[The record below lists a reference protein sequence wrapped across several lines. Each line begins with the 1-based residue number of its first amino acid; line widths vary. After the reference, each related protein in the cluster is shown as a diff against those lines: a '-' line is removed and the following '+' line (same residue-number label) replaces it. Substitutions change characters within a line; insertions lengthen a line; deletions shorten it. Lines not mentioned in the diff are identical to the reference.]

1 MVAVEELSSSS
12 PGLTAAGVLFALV
25 ELLGERGDGMNAL
38 GAAVG
43 YARTSAGRLNG
54 RLGSL
59 ADAELLLLPLLTT
72 RRAR

>member
-1 MVAVEELSSSS
+1 MPAAV
-12 PGLTAAGVLFALV
+12 VLLALAV
-25 ELLGERGDGMNAL
+25 LLADSGDDVHAL